1 MINLNKYESFIL
13 KSLEDKNVKVSN
25 ELCQLLE
32 DSFKIT
38 NNNARKIIQRATQK
52 GVIKSSTPLTFGKG
66 QYAYCQPNTSF
77 TKDRIKIIC
86 KKHRPTLYRLLVALD
101 ISDGIL
107 SYYEALK
114 ITASPLIKGISKV
127 DYLDDLITLLS
138 KFEIVYQKVDK
149 NLVKYIILKR
159 KQKDEESLMHI
170 HYAKMSTDTAFIKD
184 IIDWIVKSNLIDNKN
199 IIYRNKNNPSKG
211 AKHNNLVWDAFG
223 YTKTTGINPS
233 LAKDSNIP
241 EKQTLVVFDV
251 LISRDYEQI
260 DLDGFL
266 NRIQINLNSVSK
278 GKRKVVPIIVYKNC
292 SGLILN
298 KIKKLGFLSY
308 DIGSIYGS
316 NIFSVLENISKLQI
330 NKKLLEEDDFEKI
343 IEDTLTTI
351 DVSGQGDQLKAIK
364 GTLFEVIMYQVL
376 KHQYPNAEIKPNFY
390 FSKNITNKKDNT
402 ITTEGYEYDYVIKSS
417 NPKEIIV
424 VELKGY
430 KSTYAIP
437 LGDYKTKNTI
447 SWFFRK
453 TLPFIKEKFKKD
465 IGEGYVFKGCYIS
478 SSEYTKEAI
487 EDLDKLKGGS
497 LKPKR
502 LDIYYNRQKLF
513 DFLIENDFKNL
524 KSIIEKFY

>member
-1 MINLNKYESFIL
+1 MENLNRYESFIL
-13 KSLEDKNVKVSN
+13 KSLENKNIKVSN
-25 ELCQLLE
+25 ELCQLIE
-32 DSFKIT
+32 SFFNIS
-38 NNNARKIIQRATQK
+38 NNNARKIIQRATLK

-66 QYAYCQPNTSF
+66 QYAYCSPFTNF

-86 KKHRPTLYRLLVALD
+86 KKHRPTLYRLLVAID
-101 ISDGIL
+101 INDGIL

-114 ITASPLIKGISKV
+114 ITASPLINGISKV
-127 DYLDDLITLLS
+127 DYLDDLIELLI

-149 NLVKYIILKR
+149 NLVKYLILKT
-159 KQKDEESLMHI
+159 KKEDEENLMNFHF
-170 HYAKMSTDTAFIKD
+170 AKMSTDTVFIKD

-199 IIYRNKNNPSKG
+199 IIYRNRNNPSKG
-211 AKHNNLVWDAFG
+211 ARHNNLIWDAFG
-223 YTKTTGINPS
+223 YTKTTGINLS
-233 LAKDSNIP
+233 LAKDSNIL
-241 EKQTLVVFDV
+241 EKQTLVVLDV

-292 SGLILN
+292 TGLILN

-316 NIFSVLENISKLQI
+316 NIFSVLDNISKIQI
-330 NKKLLEEDDFEKI
+330 NQKLLEEDDFEKI
-343 IEDTLTTI
+343 IVDILSTI
-351 DVSGQGDQLKAIK
+351 DISGQGGQLKAIK
-364 GTLFEVIMYQVL
+364 GVLFESLMYPIL
-376 KHQYPNAEIKPNFY
+376 KHQYPNSVINQNVNY
-390 FSKNITNKKDNT
+390 SK
-402 ITTEGYEYDYVIKSS
+402 TEYNDELSINETKGFEYDYIIKSS
-417 NPKEIIV
+417 NPNEIIV

-430 KSTYAIP
+430 KSNYEIT

-447 SWFFRK
+447 SWFFKK
-453 TLPFIKEKFKKD
+453 TLPFIKEKFKTD
-465 IGEGYVFKGCYIS
+465 IGEGYAFKGCYIT
-478 SSEYTKEAI
+478 SSEFTMEAL
-487 EDLDKLKGGS
+487 EHLEKLKEGS
-497 LKPKR
+497 FKSKK